1 MNVVSGCTT
10 YFVKLERLKSTF
22 FYIYFLTDND
32 KGILDIDFEYTYY
45 YIFKILLS

>member
-22 FYIYFLTDND
+22 FDIYFLTDND
-32 KGILDIDFEYTYY
+32 KGILDIDFKYTYY